1 MAPSAQEKAAWTSD
15 ISQCIENLAV
25 MAEEDNISVA
35 SRQSLCSVRSD
46 PKLFTDDTDIKY
58 CKALNCCKLPKIRHA
73 SLERLLERLL
83 DIRFLSADFLN
94 TFLITYRVYT
104 SASALLDTLLQFYY
118 SHNAK
123 DYPLYLATD
132 VFSPVSRKVRSV
144 SLPSEALS
152 PRQDKKKGRSK
163 FFGEKNQPSP
173 SQSISITVSD
183 VKMPSDNEQAENMSK
198 STAATRTP
206 DRLCPTNYHSYRRH
220 SSPSALGESAA
231 FEFPESSC
239 DPPHSPEEDSPTP
252 IRHGGARNY
261 SSPFLSRGN
270 IRTRAQSSSSDFM
283 SGEIGKSSSLL
294 SSCHE
299 DDIFSELKF
308 ELQAPPKARGRRSR
322 ACSSGAAVLTRDP
335 VFNSSSSQSQS
346 ITHSDHISVE
356 KTRRRIPNAVENG
369 DVARHGDDLFQT
381 PKATDCRRRS
391 SPSAQRER
399 NTDPT
404 VGCLGITGDQSPELT
419 QNKLSTRRPSSP
431 CRLYKIVKEAEERVL
446 NLKTQRRPS
455 SPKLSSHPPPKSPVS
470 PISSPRS
477 PLSPSASSVSAGV
490 VVTSSR
496 PSRRRSSI
504 SSAASAFAAATAG
517 ASPSYAATSPTA
529 TKFRFG
535 HTIRELLSSNTHLAT
550 MRVLTVLRHW
560 VTKHPEVSVARAVKL
575 FSFGFLY
582 SCFFA

>member
-1 MAPSAQEKAAWTSD
+1 MAIIYQVPTY
-15 ISQCIENLAV
+15 V
-25 MAEEDNISVA
+25 
-35 SRQSLCSVRSD
+35 
-46 PKLFTDDTDIKY
+46 TG
-58 CKALNCCKLPKIRHA
+58 
-73 SLERLLERLL
+73 
-83 DIRFLSADFLN
+83 DFKSE
-94 TFLITYRVYT
+94 VY
-104 SASALLDTLLQFYY
+104 FFF
-118 SHNAK
+118 
-123 DYPLYLATD
+123 P
-132 VFSPVSRKVRSV
+132 F
-144 SLPSEALS
+144 E
-152 PRQDKKKGRSK
+152 GRSK

-183 VKMPSDNEQAENMSK
+183 VKMPSDNEQAENIST
-198 STAATRTP
+198 STAPSRTP

-231 FEFPESSC
+231 FEFPESSD

-252 IRHGGARNY
+252 MRHGGARNY

-283 SGEIGKSSSLL
+283 SGEIGKNSSLL

-299 DDIFSELKF
+299 DDIFGDLKF
-308 ELQAPPKARGRRSR
+308 ELQAPPKARGKRSR
-322 ACSSGAAVLTRDP
+322 ACSSGAAVLTKDP

-346 ITHSDHISVE
+346 TTNSDHNSLD
-356 KTRRRIPNAVENG
+356 KTRRKIPIAVENG
-369 DVARHGDDLFQT
+369 DVSRHGDDLFQT
-381 PKATDCRRRS
+381 PKAMDSRRRS
-391 SPSAQRER
+391 SPSGPRER
-399 NTDPT
+399 NTDHAI
-404 VGCLGITGDQSPELT
+404 GCLGITGDQTPELT
-419 QNKLSTRRPSSP
+419 QNKLSTRRPNSP

-446 NLKTQRRPS
+446 NLKSQRRPS

-517 ASPSYAATSPTA
+517 ASPSYAATSPTT

-535 HTIRELLSSNTHLAT
+535 E
-550 MRVLTVLRHW
+550 
-560 VTKHPEVSVARAVKL
+560 
-575 FSFGFLY
+575 
-582 SCFFA
+582 